1 MERFAAIDFEIANGK
16 RSSICSIGVAIIED
30 NKVIDSVYMLVRPY
44 PNFYTRFTTAIHGI
58 TMQDT
63 IDSPDFEEAWTRIAG
78 RLQDIPLVAH
88 NSSFDEGCL
97 RAAHEAYDLAY
108 PKYQFYCTCR
118 LSRRMYPFLANHQLQ
133 TVAAHCGY
141 DLTYHH
147 AMADAYA
154 CAHIAATMMREKGVE
169 RLCDL

>member
-63 IDSPDFEEAWTRIAG
+63 IDSPDFEEAWARIAG
-78 RLQDIPLVAH
+78 RLQDIHWLPITVLLTKVACGQLTKPMTLLSQISVLLH
-88 NSSFDEGCL
+88 LPFVEAHVSFPG
-97 RAAHEAYDLAY
+97 
-108 PKYQFYCTCR
+108 
-118 LSRRMYPFLANHQLQ
+118 
-133 TVAAHCGY
+133 
-141 DLTYHH
+141 
-147 AMADAYA
+147 
-154 CAHIAATMMREKGVE
+154 
-169 RLCDL
+169 

>member
-30 NKVIDSVYMLVRPY
+30 NKVIDSVYTLVRPY

-63 IDSPDFEEAWTRIAG
+63 IDSPDFEEAWARIAG

-108 PKYQFYCTCR
+108 PKYQFIAPAVCR
-118 LSRRMYPFLANHQLQ
+118 GACILSW
-133 TVAAHCGY
+133 
-141 DLTYHH
+141 LTTNYRLLPLI
-147 AMADAYA
+147 ADT
-154 CAHIAATMMREKGVE
+154 I
-169 RLCDL
+169 

>member
-78 RLQDIPLVAH
+78 RLPI
-88 NSSFDEGCL
+88 
-97 RAAHEAYDLAY
+97 
-108 PKYQFYCTCR
+108 
-118 LSRRMYPFLANHQLQ
+118 RMPHPINR
-133 TVAAHCGY
+133 TTNG
-141 DLTYHH
+141 
-147 AMADAYA
+147 
-154 CAHIAATMMREKGVE
+154 EKPTA
-169 RLCDL
+169 